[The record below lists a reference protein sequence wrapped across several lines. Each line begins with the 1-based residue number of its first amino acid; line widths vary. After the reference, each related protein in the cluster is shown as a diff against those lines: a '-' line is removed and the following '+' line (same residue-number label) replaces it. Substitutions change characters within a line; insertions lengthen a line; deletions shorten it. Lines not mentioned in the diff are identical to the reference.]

1 MEGTG
6 LKLTP
11 VVVRQ
16 LIGSLTYL
24 GLWLALLG
32 LVDSS
37 NSLNRGYN
45 LSIYYTMN
53 TLTMIYH
60 DSNYT
65 IIVHTS
71 NDSSL
76 LLNHQSF
83 IIMTS
88 SLIDLPT
95 KLT

>member
-24 GLWLALLG
+24 GLWLAFLG
-32 LVDSS
+32 LVDTS
-37 NSLNRGYN
+37 NSLNRGYNLPYN

-53 TLTMIYH
+53 TLTMIILI
-60 DSNYT
+60 SPRTVT
-65 IIVHTS
+65 I
-71 NDSSL
+71 
-76 LLNHQSF
+76 Q
-83 IIMTS
+83 
-88 SLIDLPT
+88 
-95 KLT
+95 